1 MIHFIDIRS
10 LILVLK
16 SLPCH
21 CINLFLIFESMSW
34 IVVVVLIVSGIV
46 VGFINTLSGG
56 GSVISL
62 SLLILLGLPA
72 NIANGTNRISIFF
85 QTFSSVGSFT
95 RQKMFTNWK
104 PVILSIPATIG
115 AVLGANLAVGV
126 HEKVIEIAMAAAMVI
141 MVFFLFYKP
150 DKWLKENPSMLSKK
164 LKWWQ
169 LVIFFFVGFYG
180 GFIQVGVGYFLLMS
194 LVLGVGY
201 DLVKANAVKNLI
213 VFFYA
218 IFALL
223 VFVINGEVNY
233 IYGLILSAGSIIG
246 AILASVLAVK
256 KGAGFIR
263 AVIVASVILTVLQ
276 VTGIVNFTEIL
287 KKII

>member
-1 MIHFIDIRS
+1 MSVTEIVII
-10 LILVLK
+10 VL
-16 SLPCH
+16 
-21 CINLFLIFESMSW
+21 
-34 IVVVVLIVSGIV
+34 SGIL

-62 SLLILLGLPA
+62 SLLLILGLPA

-85 QTFSSVGSFT
+85 QTLSSVGSFT
-95 RQKMFTNWK
+95 RQKMFDNLR
-104 PVILSIPATIG
+104 PVWLGIPATIG
-115 AVLGANLAVGV
+115 SVLGAWMAVDV
-126 HEKVIEIAMAAAMVI
+126 SARVIEIAMSVAMVI
-141 MVFFLFYKP
+141 MLFFLFYKP
-150 DKWLKENPSMLSKK
+150 GKWLKENPSLLSGPI
-164 LKWWQ
+164 KWWQ
-169 LVIFFFVGFYG
+169 LAIFFLVGFYG

-223 VFVINGEVNY
+223 VFIIDGKVNY
-233 IYGLILSAGSIIG
+233 LYGFILSAGSIIG
-246 AILASVLAVK
+246 ALIASYLAVK

-263 AVIVASVILTVLQ
+263 AVIVLSVVLTILQ
-276 VTGIVNFTEIL
+276 VTGWVNFTALLKGIL
-287 KKII
+287 

>member
-1 MIHFIDIRS
+1 
-10 LILVLK
+10 
-16 SLPCH
+16 
-21 CINLFLIFESMSW
+21 MSVVEIIV
-34 IVVVVLIVSGIV
+34 IVVAGIF

-72 NIANGTNRISIFF
+72 SIANGTNRISIFF
-85 QTFSSVGSFT
+85 QTFSSVSSFT
-95 RQKMFTNWK
+95 RQKMFDSMK
-104 PVILSIPATIG
+104 PVWLGIPATIG
-115 AVLGANLAVGV
+115 SVLGALVAVDV
-126 HEKVIEIAMAAAMVI
+126 NEKIIETAMCVAMVL

-150 DKWLKENPSMLSKK
+150 DKWLKENPRL
-164 LKWWQ
+164 LRNPLRWWHF
-169 LVIFFFVGFYG
+169 LIFFAVGFYG
-180 GFIQVGVGYFLLMS
+180 GFIQVGVGYFLLMA
-194 LVLGVGY
+194 LMIGVGY

-223 VFVINGEVNY
+223 VFMITGQVNY
-233 IYGLILSAGSIIG
+233 LYGLILSAGSIIG
-246 AILASVLAVK
+246 ALIASYLAVK

-263 AVIVASVILTVLQ
+263 AIILLSVILTILQ
-276 VTGIVNFTEIL
+276 VSGLVNFTEFF

>member
-1 MIHFIDIRS
+1 MSIPII
-10 LILVLK
+10 IV
-16 SLPCH
+16 
-21 CINLFLIFESMSW
+21 IIVAGIF
-34 IVVVVLIVSGIV
+34 

-85 QTFSSVGSFT
+85 QTFSSVSSFT
-95 RQKMFTNWK
+95 KQKMFDSMK
-104 PVILSIPATIG
+104 PIWLGIPATIG
-115 AVLGANLAVGV
+115 SVLGAYVAVDV
-126 HEKVIEIAMAAAMVI
+126 KEKVIEIAICVAMVL

-150 DKWLKENPSMLSKK
+150 DRWLKENSVL
-164 LKWWQ
+164 LKGKITWWQ
-169 LVIFFFVGFYG
+169 VVIFFAVGFYG

-213 VFFYA
+213 VFLYA

-223 VFVINGEVNY
+223 VFMIDGKVNY
-233 IYGLILSAGSIIG
+233 LYGIILSIGSVIG
-246 AILASVLAVK
+246 ALIASWLAVK

-263 AVIVASVILTVLQ
+263 AVIVLSVILTILQ
-276 VTGIVNFTEIL
+276 VSGLVNFTELL

>member
-1 MIHFIDIRS
+1 MSTTEIIVI
-10 LILVLK
+10 I
-16 SLPCH
+16 
-21 CINLFLIFESMSW
+21 IAGIF
-34 IVVVVLIVSGIV
+34 

-62 SLLILLGLPA
+62 SLLIILGIPA

-85 QTFSSVGSFT
+85 QTLSSVGSFT
-95 RQKMFTNWK
+95 RQKMFDNLR
-104 PVILSIPATIG
+104 PVWLGIPATVG
-115 AVLGANLAVGV
+115 SVLGAYVAVDVSGR
-126 HEKVIEIAMAAAMVI
+126 VIEIAMGVAMVI

-150 DKWLKENPSMLSKK
+150 DKWLKENPVLLTRK

-169 LVIFFFVGFYG
+169 FLIFFAVGFYG

-194 LVLGVGY
+194 LVLGIGY

-223 VFVINGEVNY
+223 VFVIDGKVNY
-233 IYGLILSAGSIIG
+233 LYGLILSVGSIIG
-246 AILASVLAVK
+246 ALIASYLAVK

-263 AVIVASVILTVLQ
+263 AVIVLSVVLTILQ
-276 VTGIVNFTEIL
+276 ITGLVNFTQLLKYIL
-287 KKII
+287 

>member
-1 MIHFIDIRS
+1 
-10 LILVLK
+10 
-16 SLPCH
+16 
-21 CINLFLIFESMSW
+21 MSW
-34 IVVVVLIVSGIV
+34 PVVIVLIVSGIF

-95 RQKMFTNWK
+95 RQKMFTSRK
-104 PVILSIPATIG
+104 PLILAIPATIG
-115 AVLGANLAVGV
+115 AIIGASLAVDV
-126 HEKVIEIAMAAAMVI
+126 KKNVIEIAMAVAMVI

-150 DKWLKENPSMLSKK
+150 DKWLRENPGMLSQK
-164 LKWWQ
+164 LRWWQ
-169 LVIFFFVGFYG
+169 LVIFFFVGLYG

-194 LVLGVGY
+194 LVLGVGF

-223 VFVINGEVNY
+223 VFVISGEVNWL
-233 IYGLILSAGSIIG
+233 YGLILSAGSIIG
-246 AILASVLAVK
+246 ALLASFLAVK

-263 AVIVASVILTVLQ
+263 GVIVLSVILTILQ
-276 VTGIVNFTEIL
+276 VTGLVNFTEL
-287 KKII
+287 LQGII

>member
-1 MIHFIDIRS
+1 MSVTEIIIIV
-10 LILVLK
+10 LAGIL
-16 SLPCH
+16 
-21 CINLFLIFESMSW
+21 
-34 IVVVVLIVSGIV
+34 

-62 SLLILLGLPA
+62 SLLLILGLPA

-85 QTFSSVGSFT
+85 QTLSSVGSFT
-95 RQKMFTNWK
+95 RQKMFDNLR
-104 PVILSIPATIG
+104 PVWLGIPATIG
-115 AVLGANLAVGV
+115 SVLGAWIAVDVGV
-126 HEKVIEIAMAAAMVI
+126 RAIEIAMSVAMVI
-141 MVFFLFYKP
+141 MLFFLFYKP
-150 DKWLKENPSMLSKK
+150 DKWLKENPSLLSGPI
-164 LKWWQ
+164 KWWQ
-169 LVIFFFVGFYG
+169 LAIFFLVGFYG

-223 VFVINGEVNY
+223 VFVIDGKVDY
-233 IYGLILSAGSIIG
+233 LYGLILSAGSIIG
-246 AILASVLAVK
+246 ALIASYLAVK

-263 AVIVASVILTVLQ
+263 GVIVASVVLTILQ
-276 VTGIVNFTEIL
+276 VTGWVNFTALL
-287 KKII
+287 KGML

>member
-1 MIHFIDIRS
+1 MDLSVTTII
-10 LILVLK
+10 LI
-16 SLPCH
+16 
-21 CINLFLIFESMSW
+21 IIAGIF
-34 IVVVVLIVSGIV
+34 

-85 QTFSSVGSFT
+85 QTLSSVGSFT
-95 RQKMFTNWK
+95 RQKMFDNLK
-104 PVILSIPATIG
+104 PVWLGIPATIG
-115 AVLGANLAVGV
+115 SVLGAYLAVDV
-126 HEKVIEIAMAAAMVI
+126 NEKTIEIAMMAAMII

-150 DKWLKENPSMLSKK
+150 DKWLKENPVRLSQP

-169 LVIFFFVGFYG
+169 FLIFFVVGFYG
-180 GFIQVGVGYFLLMS
+180 GFIQVGIGYFLLMS
-194 LVLGVGY
+194 LVLGIGY

-223 VFVINGEVNY
+223 VFILDGKVNY
-233 IYGLILSAGSIIG
+233 LYGLVLSVGSIIG
-246 AILASVLAVK
+246 ALIASHLAIK

-263 AVIVASVILTVLQ
+263 GVIVFSVVITILQ
-276 VTGIVNFTEIL
+276 ITGLINFTELL
-287 KKII
+287 KRMI

>member
-1 MIHFIDIRS
+1 
-10 LILVLK
+10 
-16 SLPCH
+16 
-21 CINLFLIFESMSW
+21 MSW
-34 IVVVVLIVSGIV
+34 IEVLVLIVAGIV

-62 SLLILLGLPA
+62 SLLIILGLPA

-95 RQKMFTNWK
+95 RQKMFDSWK
-104 PVILSIPATIG
+104 PLILAIPATIG
-115 AVLGANLAVGV
+115 AVIGASLAVDV
-126 HEKVIEIAMAAAMVI
+126 DKNVIEIAMSVAMVV

-150 DKWLKENPSMLSKK
+150 DKWLKEKPELLSRK

-169 LVIFFFVGFYG
+169 LLIFFVVGVYG
-180 GFIQVGVGYFLLMS
+180 GFIQVGIGYFLLMS
-194 LVLGVGY
+194 LMLGVGY
-201 DLVKANAVKNLI
+201 DLVKANATKNLI
-213 VFFYA
+213 VFCYA

-223 VFVINGEVNY
+223 VFMIDGKINY
-233 IYGLILSAGSIIG
+233 LYGLILSAGSIIG
-246 AILASVLAVK
+246 ALLASFLAVK

-263 AVIVASVILTVLQ
+263 AVIVFSVILTILQ
-276 VTGIVNFTEIL
+276 VTGLVNFTELL

>member
-1 MIHFIDIRS
+1 MNVTEIIVI
-10 LILVLK
+10 ILA
-16 SLPCH
+16 
-21 CINLFLIFESMSW
+21 
-34 IVVVVLIVSGIV
+34 GIV

-62 SLLILLGLPA
+62 SLLLILGLPA
-72 NIANGTNRISIFF
+72 NVANGTNRISIFF
-85 QTFSSVGSFT
+85 QTLSSVGSFT
-95 RQKMFTNWK
+95 KQKMFDSMK
-104 PVILSIPATIG
+104 PVWLGIPATLG
-115 AVLGANLAVGV
+115 SVLGAWLAVDV
-126 HEKVIEIAMAAAMVI
+126 NERVIEVSMGVAMVI

-150 DKWLKENPSMLSKK
+150 DKWLKEKAAMLARP

-169 LVIFFFVGFYG
+169 FVIFFAVGFYG
-180 GFIQVGVGYFLLMS
+180 GFIQVGVGYFLLMA

-223 VFVINGEVNY
+223 VFIIDGKVNY
-233 IYGLILSAGSIIG
+233 FYGVVLSVGSVIG
-246 AILASVLAVK
+246 ALIASHLAVK

-263 AVIVASVILTVLQ
+263 AVILASVILTILQ
-276 VTGIVNFTEIL
+276 ISGLVNFSAML
-287 KKII
+287 KSLI

>member
-1 MIHFIDIRS
+1 
-10 LILVLK
+10 
-16 SLPCH
+16 
-21 CINLFLIFESMSW
+21 MSVVEIIV
-34 IVVVVLIVSGIV
+34 IVVAGIL

-62 SLLILLGLPA
+62 SLLIILGLPA
-72 NIANGTNRISIFF
+72 SIANGTNRISIFF
-85 QTFSSVGSFT
+85 QTFSSVSSFT
-95 RQKMFTNWK
+95 RQKMFTSLK
-104 PVILSIPATIG
+104 PVWLGIPATIG
-115 AVLGANLAVGV
+115 SVIGAYVAVDVN
-126 HEKVIEIAMAAAMVI
+126 EKVIEIAMTIAMVI

-150 DKWLKENPSMLSKK
+150 DRWLKENPALLSEK

-169 LVIFFFVGFYG
+169 FVIFFFVGVYG

-218 IFALL
+218 VFALL
-223 VFVINGEVNY
+223 VFILDGQVNY
-233 IYGLILSAGSIIG
+233 LYGLILSAGSIIG
-246 AILASVLAVK
+246 ALIASYLAVK

-263 AVIVASVILTVLQ
+263 AVIVASVILTILQ
-276 VTGIVNFTEIL
+276 VSGIVNFTELI
-287 KKII
+287 KKIL

>member
-1 MIHFIDIRS
+1 MSITGIIII
-10 LILVLK
+10 ILA
-16 SLPCH
+16 
-21 CINLFLIFESMSW
+21 
-34 IVVVVLIVSGIV
+34 GIL

-72 NIANGTNRISIFF
+72 SIANGTNRISIFF
-85 QTFSSVGSFT
+85 QTLSSVSSFT
-95 RQKMFTNWK
+95 RQKMFTTMK
-104 PVILSIPATIG
+104 PVWLSIPATLG
-115 AVLGANLAVGV
+115 AVLGARLAVDV
-126 HEKVIEIAMAAAMVI
+126 SEKIIEIAMTVAMVV

-150 DKWLKENPSMLSKK
+150 DKWLKGNIHFLAGKIR
-164 LKWWQ
+164 WWQ
-169 LVIFFFVGFYG
+169 LLLFFFVGFYG

-201 DLVKANAVKNLI
+201 DLVQANAVKNLI

-223 VFVINGEVNY
+223 VFIINGEVNY
-233 IYGLILSAGSIIG
+233 LYGLILSAGSIIG
-246 AILASVLAVK
+246 ALIASYLAVK

-263 AVIVASVILTVLQ
+263 AVIVLSVILTILQ
-276 VTGIVNFTEIL
+276 VTGLVNFTEL
-287 KKII
+287 FKKII

>member
-1 MIHFIDIRS
+1 
-10 LILVLK
+10 
-16 SLPCH
+16 
-21 CINLFLIFESMSW
+21 MSW
-34 IVVVVLIVSGIV
+34 IVVVVLIVAGII

-95 RQKMFTNWK
+95 RQKMFDSWK
-104 PVILSIPATIG
+104 PFLLAIPATVGAVIG
-115 AVLGANLAVGV
+115 ASLAVDV
-126 HEKVIEIAMAAAMVI
+126 DKKVIEIAMSVAMVI

-150 DKWLKENPSMLSKK
+150 DKWLKENPTLLSRK
-164 LKWWQ
+164 LTWWQ
-169 LVIFFFVGFYG
+169 LVIFFLVGLYG
-180 GFIQVGVGYFLLMS
+180 GFIQVGVGYFMLMS

-201 DLVKANAVKNLI
+201 DLVKANAIKNLI

-223 VFVINGEVNY
+223 VFVIDGKINY
-233 IYGLILSAGSIIG
+233 LYGLILSAGSIIG
-246 AILASVLAVK
+246 ALLASYFAVK

-263 AVIVASVILTVLQ
+263 AVILISVILTILQ
-276 VTGIVNFTEIL
+276 VTGLVNFTELL